1 MTTAV
6 NNPNKLKGGVSAR
19 SSDGNQLTCAQR
31 AIRKC
36 RHRKKTLCSN
46 LVQKTL
52 VTEDPYYYEINKTRN
67 APVFAE
73 ISSSTTRRTLDR
85 EFKIDANAARR
96 SSATL
101 ENAHP
106 RLYSRLYWT
115 T

>member
-1 MTTAV
+1 MTIAV

-52 VTEDPYYYEINKTRN
+52 VTEDPYYYEYNFCGFFPRFASQFSTSSPQDSNHCFINT
-67 APVFAE
+67 
-73 ISSSTTRRTLDR
+73 
-85 EFKIDANAARR
+85 
-96 SSATL
+96 
-101 ENAHP
+101 H
-106 RLYSRLYWT
+106 
-115 T
+115 

>member
-52 VTEDPYYYEINKTRN
+52 VTEDPYYYEVR
-67 APVFAE
+67 
-73 ISSSTTRRTLDR
+73 ISIFSSKVLIS
-85 EFKIDANAARR
+85 FSIICF
-96 SSATL
+96 S
-101 ENAHP
+101 
-106 RLYSRLYWT
+106 
-115 T
+115 